1 MQISDLRNFTKIY
14 NRRTRLFFLITIAS
28 SISFSVCELFSIAII
43 IPIINF
49 VIIPS
54 ELLEYP
60 LFLQIQAYMDL
71 RSDNEI
77 RFFIISL
84 SGIIISLITALK
96 ISLFKIITLFPAH
109 LGIKTNNILIRKIL
123 EVEYAFLK
131 DIEVDKYITMVNKNI
146 EFYTYYVV
154 LPFINLLSSGFNIIF
169 LLGLLTYINYKIAL
183 VVFLFFGVLY
193 SIINMFTKKQMKAI
207 GVTINESAPKI
218 LEGIK
223 NIILGFIEII
233 LYSKKSYVQSN
244 VEHIVSKNFIAQSKS
259 LFMTSPPKF
268 ILESTA
274 ILFILVLLFYKI
286 DSNSDL
292 QRLIPLL
299 SAFVL
304 GLQKLLPSFQLGF
317 SSMMSIKAY
326 SYVFDGLV
334 RTFVDLEQN
343 KQKNSGERNEEI
355 FLFNKVSFN
364 EVHYSYSQNRPI
376 LTNVNLTINKGNKV
390 FIKGESGSGKSTF
403 IKIFC
408 GFQAARSG
416 NVMINDKSRIQDI
429 MSQWRDLIAY
439 IPQNVHIINGSFYEN
454 ITYSQEVNEQDYL
467 SVVKV
472 AKQCLLHDFIMS
484 KEEGYSYQIK
494 SDLNNLSG
502 GQLKRLCIARALFFN
517 KSIMI
522 LDEATVGLDFKSEL
536 EIVKMLTSF
545 GEDKTVLFISHNIDL
560 ETYFGESLVF

>member
-71 RSDNEI
+71 RSDNQI

-207 GVTINESAPKI
+207 GVTIN
-218 LEGIK
+218 
-223 NIILGFIEII
+223 
-233 LYSKKSYVQSN
+233 
-244 VEHIVSKNFIAQSKS
+244 
-259 LFMTSPPKF
+259 
-268 ILESTA
+268 
-274 ILFILVLLFYKI
+274 
-286 DSNSDL
+286 
-292 QRLIPLL
+292 
-299 SAFVL
+299 
-304 GLQKLLPSFQLGF
+304 
-317 SSMMSIKAY
+317 
-326 SYVFDGLV
+326 
-334 RTFVDLEQN
+334 
-343 KQKNSGERNEEI
+343 
-355 FLFNKVSFN
+355 
-364 EVHYSYSQNRPI
+364 
-376 LTNVNLTINKGNKV
+376 
-390 FIKGESGSGKSTF
+390 
-403 IKIFC
+403 
-408 GFQAARSG
+408 
-416 NVMINDKSRIQDI
+416 
-429 MSQWRDLIAY
+429 
-439 IPQNVHIINGSFYEN
+439 
-454 ITYSQEVNEQDYL
+454 
-467 SVVKV
+467 
-472 AKQCLLHDFIMS
+472 
-484 KEEGYSYQIK
+484 
-494 SDLNNLSG
+494 
-502 GQLKRLCIARALFFN
+502 
-517 KSIMI
+517 
-522 LDEATVGLDFKSEL
+522 
-536 EIVKMLTSF
+536 
-545 GEDKTVLFISHNIDL
+545 
-560 ETYFGESLVF
+560 